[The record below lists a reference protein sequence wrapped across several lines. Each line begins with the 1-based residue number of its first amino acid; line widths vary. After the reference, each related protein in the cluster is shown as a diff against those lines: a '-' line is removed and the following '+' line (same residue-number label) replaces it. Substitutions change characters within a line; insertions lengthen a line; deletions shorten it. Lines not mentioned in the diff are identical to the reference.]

1 MKELESLGLEKKEG
15 AGGLLSGL
23 GKIVAGI
30 STAIAVLVTFTD
42 ITFGGLG
49 ARDMTTVLAVLLASS
64 YVIYFSLEESGE
76 RRGEETE
83 EFRAAYRRHRELCA
97 RLTPEMIP
105 SMRDYL
111 TDYTVREAESRR
123 RTLLLRAGYAVDD
136 YNAYK
141 NGAEVKWRARRVF
154 RRADEIR
161 AAQIS
166 PGDLISGGKPK
177 NRGELDNPEPRAR
190 LKMLL
195 NLVPTTICM
204 VITISVMLSLK
215 ESLGPAEICEGLM
228 KLSALPII
236 GIRGYVCGFSYA
248 KDVRAGWLETKS
260 RLLEGFLTGT
270 GLTNLA

>member
-1 MKELESLGLEKKEG
+1 MKELEDIGLEKKEG

-23 GKIVAGI
+23 GKIVATI
-30 STAIAVLVTFTD
+30 TSAIAVLVTFTD

-49 ARDMTTVLAVLLASS
+49 ARDLTTVLAVLLASS

-76 RRGEETE
+76 RRGEESE
-83 EFRAAYRRHRELCA
+83 EFRSAFRRHRELCS

-105 SMRDYL
+105 ALREYL
-111 TDYTVREAESRR
+111 TDYTLMEARSRR
-123 RTLLLRAGYAVDD
+123 RTLLLRAGYTEEDFND
-136 YNAYK
+136 YKAGK
-141 NGAEVKWRARRVF
+141 EFKGAARRAM
-154 RRADEIR
+154 RRAEEIE

-166 PGDLISGGKPK
+166 PGDLLSQGRPK

-195 NLVPTTICM
+195 NLVPTTVCM

-215 ESLGPAEICEGLM
+215 ESLGPAEIFEGLM

-248 KDVRAGWLETKS
+248 KEVRSGWLETKS
-260 RLLEGFLTGT
+260 RLLEGFLSGT
-270 GLTNLA
+270 GLTKVP